1 MPLFGF
7 FGRML
12 TRNPHVCEVPPWE
25 QAFLERRHL
34 LDAAKPDC
42 HGSAM
47 EKLEQLMSSGA

>member
-25 QAFLERRHL
+25 QAFLARRHL